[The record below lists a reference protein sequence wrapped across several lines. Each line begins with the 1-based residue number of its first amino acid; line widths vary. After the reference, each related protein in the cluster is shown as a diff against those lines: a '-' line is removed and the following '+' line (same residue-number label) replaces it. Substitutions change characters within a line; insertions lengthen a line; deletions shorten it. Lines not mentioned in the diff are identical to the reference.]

1 MFKYCWIMLDL
12 REIVSEGSSSFE
24 HLLTNLK
31 HVHNVHNVHN
41 VHYFLFNL
49 DLQL

>member
-31 HVHNVHNVHN
+31 HVHNVH
-41 VHYFLFNL
+41 YFLFNL